1 MLRYLTENKLARYI
15 LVGGSSYLF
24 ELAVLYSLIFLG
36 VHKVLAVGIAFW
48 FGLLLSFILQKLVA
62 FNNKERTYKKILWQ
76 SVSYGILVI
85 INYTFTLLVVSTF
98 SDEFGIFLTRTVALI
113 ITTGWNFIIYSKII
127 FRKSL

>member
-1 MLRYLTENKLARYI
+1 MLKYLTENKLARYI

-76 SVSYGILVI
+76 SVCYGILVI